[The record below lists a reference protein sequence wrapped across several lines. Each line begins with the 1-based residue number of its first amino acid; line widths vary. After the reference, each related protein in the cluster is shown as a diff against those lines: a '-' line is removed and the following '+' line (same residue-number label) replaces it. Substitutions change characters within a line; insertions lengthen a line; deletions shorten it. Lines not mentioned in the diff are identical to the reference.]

1 LQKNKMELPALR
13 PSRPVAIPLAA
24 DATPR
29 ARQRILRK
37 IPLTHTL
44 ARSLSHSLAHS
55 LTLSRTHHFSLTV
68 SLTLSLC
75 SLRTLASLMLSAQQ
89 VVTSMS
95 TPRWRQECRRAED
108 RSKLPEA
115 GVQEAGGRRQ
125 ECRRQEC
132 RRQERRRQECRR
144 QEHRSIPGL
153 GLGGKR
159 SDAEPSPFFWKCG
172 NSVGSSGGGGA
183 GSK

>member
-1 LQKNKMELPALR
+1 MELPVLR
-13 PSRPVAIPLAA
+13 PSRAVAIPLAA

-132 RRQERRRQECRR
+132 RRQERRVRVRGQTERRGALAIFFEVRQFSGELWRRGCRKQVR
-144 QEHRSIPGL
+144 RP
-153 GLGGKR
+153 
-159 SDAEPSPFFWKCG
+159 A
-172 NSVGSSGGGGA
+172 
-183 GSK
+183 SKPLVHDS